1 MTQLY
6 SVDICDYGNVLT
18 TPLPVQ
24 EVSMADVLEYYKLC
38 PLTPQLLGCVCV
50 GGGVGDG
57 QRYRGQ
63 ASVHLY
69 YYR

>member
-24 EVSMADVLEYYKLC
+24 EVGVADVLEYYKLC
-38 PLTPQLLGCVCV
+38 HFTLQLFQHCCTGT
-50 GGGVGDG
+50 
-57 QRYRGQ
+57 R
-63 ASVHLY
+63 
-69 YYR
+69 